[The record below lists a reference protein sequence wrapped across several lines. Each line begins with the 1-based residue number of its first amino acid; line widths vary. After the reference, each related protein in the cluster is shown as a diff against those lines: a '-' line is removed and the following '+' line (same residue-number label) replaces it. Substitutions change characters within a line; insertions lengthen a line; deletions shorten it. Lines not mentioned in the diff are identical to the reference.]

1 MKEIEWENMSNN
13 DIMAHL
19 MAIKMEHENQKQ
31 VIVREIDRLDK
42 MRDDYNEGNKIL
54 RDRLKR

>member
-1 MKEIEWENMSNN
+1 MKEIDWENMSNN
-13 DIMAHL
+13 DIMTHL